1 MEDITATAEKVIQ
14 SLQKENR
21 KGEKVMYLTS
31 SQIRKF
37 LTAVN
42 CMENKVSIYKA
53 VNPGILELTEE
64 LAMEIKYLKVKLAY
78 QAGRE
83 KEVKIFVEKAQL
95 MHRIERIGKN
105 LRAFEEF
112 SRYMEALVA
121 YHKFYGGKD

>member
-53 VNPGILELTEE
+53 ANPGILELTEE

-95 MHRIERIGKN
+95 MHRIDRIGKN

-121 YHKFYGGKD
+121 YHKFHGGKD

>member
-14 SLQKENR
+14 SLQVKNK
-21 KGEKVMYLTS
+21 KGELVIDLTS

-37 LTAVN
+37 LVAVN
-42 CMENKVSIYKA
+42 RIENKVSIYKA
-53 VNPGILELTEE
+53 EHQGNAELTEE

-83 KEVKIFVEKAQL
+83 REVKFFVEKAQL
-95 MHRIERIGKN
+95 MQRIEKIGKN
-105 LRAFEEF
+105 IKAFEKF